1 MEGCP
6 PGSPQWLPELPLT
19 LALSY
24 IWTPPPLASSQ
35 DLETSER
42 EVGPGVA
49 RVPSSPPSP
58 LRTEVSDRKLP
69 GQSRPLWNG
78 GSPQFCSKAPLL
90 QGPPTISLM
99 YARVYMYL

>member
-42 EVGPGVA
+42 GRWPRCGQGPKQ
-49 RVPSSPPSP
+49 PP
-58 LRTEVSDRKLP
+58 LP
-69 GQSRPLWNG
+69 TQNRGQS
-78 GSPQFCSKAPLL
+78 QEVA
-90 QGPPTISLM
+90 
-99 YARVYMYL
+99 